1 MLLVIYISATFVEV
15 IVTIGSL
22 SYLAIPRVEIFVTS
36 SRTPE
41 AVVIKKLWTRRFVI
55 TNINIVVVCSVLICK
70 TRGDLSAGIVGV
82 TFTSV

>member
-22 SYLAIPRVEIFVTS
+22 DYLAIPRVEIFVTS

-41 AVVIKKLWTRRFVI
+41 EVIIKKFWTRIFVI
-55 TNINIVVVCSVLICK
+55 TNINIVVCSVLIFM